1 MIVELRNII
10 RLFVLNIQYYIYT
23 RIYGMN
29 IHKTARISFGAKLD
43 KTNPKGVNIGEE
55 SYLAGGVIFF
65 THDYCRA
72 MHADTILGKRCFVG
86 SNSIIMCGV
95 KIGDEVIIGSGT
107 IVTKDIPSNCIVVG
121 NPGRIIKTGIHTRK
135 FGQLEKLDKNG

>member
-1 MIVELRNII
+1 MIVKFRNLI
-10 RLFVLNIQYYIYT
+10 RLLVLNIQHKVYT
-23 RIYGMN
+23 GVYGMN

-72 MHADTILGKRCFVG
+72 IHADTILGKRCFVG
-86 SNSIIMCGV
+86 SNAIIMCGV

-107 IVTKDIPSNCIVVG
+107 IVTKDIPSNCVVVG

-135 FGQLEKLDKNG
+135 FGQLDINKNG